1 MAKTFPAIKTSM
13 GEWDYF
19 SLRVKFSDLKNS
31 FVFASSLGEPSSLEE
46 VMQREY
52 DTYVYIHVCIWIS
65 VDVYT
70 DI

>member
-31 FVFASSLGEPSSLEE
+31 FVFTSSLGEQAALKK
-46 VMQREY
+46 
-52 DTYVYIHVCIWIS
+52 
-65 VDVYT
+65 
-70 DI
+70 